1 MSEAQFKKAVYMIRN
16 GPKKESSND
25 EKLKVYALYKQATLG
40 DVQGSQPWAVQVEAR
55 AKWDAWAA
63 QKGKSKE
70 QAMKEYIDL
79 VAAGDPDWENSE
91 TVKSMPADWEIPA
104 SK

>member
-1 MSEAQFKKAVYMIRN
+1 MAEQFNKAVYLVRE
-16 GPKKESSND
+16 GPKRDSSND
-25 EKLKVYALYKQATLG
+25 QKLKFYGLYKQATIG
-40 DVQGSQPWAVQVEAR
+40 DVQGDQPWAVQVEAR

-70 QAMKEYIDL
+70 AAMAAY
-79 VAAGDPDWENSE
+79 VAAVAEGDANWEQSE
-91 TVKSMPADWEIPA
+91 TVKNMPAGWTPP